1 MSNTKWILG
10 FLFVIL
16 IAYIINSDS
25 LYEGYS
31 GRRRGGHGGSR
42 RGGHG
47 GSRRGGHGRSRRG
60 SRSNMRLNY
69 GPRGYGHSGY
79 GHSGYGHSGP
89 RHHRRWWNSWYR
101 QNPVYY
107 YDDVAPEVYMYP
119 TYQIAKP
126 TQQPRSFYEDFV
138 NFIRWIFGYP
148 PI

>member
-42 RGGHG
+42 
-47 GSRRGGHGRSRRG
+47 
-60 SRSNMRLNY
+60 SNMRLNY
-69 GPRGYGHSGY
+69 GPRGY

>member
-31 GRRRGGHGGSR
+31 GRR

>member
-47 GSRRGGHGRSRRG
+47 GSR
-60 SRSNMRLNY
+60 SNMRLNY
-69 GPRGYGHSGY
+69 GPR
-79 GHSGYGHSGP
+79 GYGHSGP

>member
-47 GSRRGGHGRSRRG
+47 GSR
-60 SRSNMRLNY
+60 SNMRLNY
-69 GPRGYGHSGY
+69 GPRGY

>member
-47 GSRRGGHGRSRRG
+47 GSRRGGHGGSRRG

-69 GPRGYGHSGY
+69 GPRGY